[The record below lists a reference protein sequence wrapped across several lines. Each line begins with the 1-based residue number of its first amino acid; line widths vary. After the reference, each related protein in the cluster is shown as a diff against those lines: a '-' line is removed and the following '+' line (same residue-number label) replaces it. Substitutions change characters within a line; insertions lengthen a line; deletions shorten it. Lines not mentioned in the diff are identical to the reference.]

1 MNIQPHITHKCIP
14 GHGKLTP
21 AIWLDLQLW
30 GRNSGG
36 VAVPTYGR
44 EEIIIFERERE
55 REREEAP

>member
-44 EEIIIFERERE
+44 EEIIIF
-55 REREEAP
+55 